1 MPVLLQM
8 SNSENGFNKREKDDG
23 ATLLYAIDD
32 IPPWHISIFTGF
44 QVSTSI
50 C

>member
-1 MPVLLQM
+1 M
-8 SNSENGFNKREKDDG
+8 SISEDVYNESEEDDG
-23 ATLLYAIDD
+23 APLLYAIDD

-44 QVSTSI
+44 QVSTNI